1 MVTFNQQR
9 EQEKKKLKDQ
19 YNWSLDDYIT
29 KYRNFYDIPSEA
41 TQNAVVDANSK
52 LNDKL
57 KTMLKNNHAY
67 SQKIHS
73 STKSNSEEWIA
84 EWKAFQSRQGKNTE
98 QIKEY
103 HRKLNSKSGL
113 VSQTQAN
120 YNNETNKFI
129 LYTIFF

>member
-1 MVTFNQQR
+1 
-9 EQEKKKLKDQ
+9 
-19 YNWSLDDYIT
+19 
-29 KYRNFYDIPSEA
+29 
-41 TQNAVVDANSK
+41 
-52 LNDKL
+52 
-57 KTMLKNNHAY
+57 MLKNNHAY

-129 LYTIFF
+129 LYTIFNVIFGAGAVYVSMNLIRAN